1 MAMCQCFICGTY
13 NDGARINISLGG
25 GGGSNIN
32 LMEVSGK
39 NFKWISSSFAS
50 IANYLEGCFS
60 SSILGDLEGCSLEVE
75 ASTLE
80 SKSILF
86 SELP

>member
-1 MAMCQCFICGTY
+1 
-13 NDGARINISLGG
+13 
-25 GGGSNIN
+25 
-32 LMEVSGK
+32 MEVSGK
-39 NFKWISSSFAS
+39 TFKWISSCFAS
-50 IANYLEGCFS
+50 IANCLEGCFS